1 MKTFLSHPDSYD
13 SNDAFHINDIALL
26 RVSRIGGDINDGNF
40 VPEPICLPDGEEID
54 DGTTC
59 YAIGWG
65 KTSTNGGLSTQA
77 SFQNSNPA
85 IILASK
91 SSSLVGCPIGKL
103 KTF

>member
-1 MKTFLSHPDSYD
+1 MADQSESRIILKTFLSHPDSYD

-77 SFQNSNPA
+77 RFQIANQLSDW
-85 IILASK
+85 S
-91 SSSLVGCPIGKL
+91 
-103 KTF
+103 

>member
-1 MKTFLSHPDSYD
+1 MVDESEPRFSLKTFLSHPDSYD

-54 DGTTC
+54 DDTTC

-77 SFQNSNPA
+77 RF
-85 IILASK
+85 
-91 SSSLVGCPIGKL
+91 
-103 KTF
+103 